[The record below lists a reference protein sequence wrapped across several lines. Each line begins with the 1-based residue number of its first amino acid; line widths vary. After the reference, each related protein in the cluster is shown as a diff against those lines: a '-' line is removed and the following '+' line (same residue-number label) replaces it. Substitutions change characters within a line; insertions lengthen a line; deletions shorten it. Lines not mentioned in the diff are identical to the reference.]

1 METRTWL
8 LVGSGV
14 ATALSV
20 AAFGHA
26 PVSWMLAVATVLV
39 ALVAYRDDRHAQAVT
54 LAVVALV
61 QTLVSSFGE
70 WNQPWVVI
78 SAVLSLLTI
87 AVVLIRQ
94 MPVLAVWAVLVL
106 AAAQFMWYVSRFENL
121 FGGLL
126 YSIVLF
132 PFALRLAS
140 LAVEL
145 FARRTGDRAKTDNR
159 RVVVAQ

>member
-1 METRTWL
+1 
-8 LVGSGV
+8 
-14 ATALSV
+14 
-20 AAFGHA
+20 
-26 PVSWMLAVATVLV
+26 
-39 ALVAYRDDRHAQAVT
+39 
-54 LAVVALV
+54 
-61 QTLVSSFGE
+61 
-70 WNQPWVVI
+70 
-78 SAVLSLLTI
+78 
-87 AVVLIRQ
+87 
-94 MPVLAVWAVLVL
+94 VLVL